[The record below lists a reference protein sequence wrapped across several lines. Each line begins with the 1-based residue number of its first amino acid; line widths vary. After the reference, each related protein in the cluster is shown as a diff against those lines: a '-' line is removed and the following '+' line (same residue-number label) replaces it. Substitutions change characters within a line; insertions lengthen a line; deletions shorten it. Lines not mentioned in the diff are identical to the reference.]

1 VVEDQGGTRE
11 AERIAGD
18 NLQKGRRNIEKG

>member
-1 VVEDQGGTRE
+1 VVEDQGGIRE

-18 NLQKGRRNIEKG
+18 NIRKGRRNIEKG